1 MFICPNC
8 FYIPK
13 FKMQII
19 LTSNDFI
26 IQSKCSCGNI
36 PLRLDN
42 FFNNSLI
49 DLTNPKCN
57 LNKKVHINSND
68 KGKNLCFLCKKI
80 LCEQCSLIH
89 KKATKHVILK
99 ISDILNK
106 CLKHSKE
113 LIGYCCDCRV
123 NFCEQCN
130 YHINHKKKL
139 NPNKIIYDNKIK
151 EYLQNIEKEIQK
163 IDDNNNINVKIFC
176 FIKLLYKA
184 YISDYAKF
192 YYQIRKNFFSNSNVT
207 LSNHEIIINT
217 IKKIKY
223 SNILK
228 EDILIKVDSFTI
240 NKKANCI
247 LCINNSKICAGF
259 MNGQIKVIFIKR
271 KKLKTINVSNNPIID
286 MIKFNNEDKI
296 LINSNRITVIILNL
310 KNYSFNNILSF
321 DIKNIFIQIKN
332 NDLILGSQYKI
343 CIYNN
348 KQENF
353 NLNKEFIFENNKNDD
368 TSVRLN
374 SKILEINN
382 ICVIFINNSFVELNI
397 NDYCLKKTKDIKFS
411 KDITLHKV
419 NNEKFIVS
427 LTNFIH
433 IISLKNYQIITTLFY
448 INEMVS
454 VLVKNSFIIISF
466 LNENTLIID
475 KNFYYTLNNK
485 KYKLKNI
492 INFFDNQIISDNEY
506 SSNYI
511 IYSINE

>member
-1 MFICPNC
+1 
-8 FYIPK
+8 
-13 FKMQII
+13 
-19 LTSNDFI
+19 
-26 IQSKCSCGNI
+26 
-36 PLRLDN
+36 
-42 FFNNSLI
+42 
-49 DLTNPKCN
+49 
-57 LNKKVHINSND
+57 
-68 KGKNLCFLCKKI
+68 
-80 LCEQCSLIH
+80 
-89 KKATKHVILK
+89 
-99 ISDILNK
+99 
-106 CLKHSKE
+106 
-113 LIGYCCDCRV
+113 
-123 NFCEQCN
+123 
-130 YHINHKKKL
+130 
-139 NPNKIIYDNKIK
+139 
-151 EYLQNIEKEIQK
+151 
-163 IDDNNNINVKIFC
+163 
-176 FIKLLYKA
+176 
-184 YISDYAKF
+184 
-192 YYQIRKNFFSNSNVT
+192 
-207 LSNHEIIINT
+207 
-217 IKKIKY
+217 
-223 SNILK
+223 
-228 EDILIKVDSFTI
+228 
-240 NKKANCI
+240 
-247 LCINNSKICAGF
+247 

-296 LINSNRITVIILNL
+296 LINSNRITVIIFNL

-348 KQENF
+348 KEENF
-353 NLNKEFIFENNKNDD
+353 NLNKEFIFENNINDD
-368 TSVRLN
+368 ISVRLN

-382 ICVIFINNSFVELNI
+382 ICVIFINNSFIELNI
-397 NDYCLKKTKDIKFS
+397 NDYSLKKVKDIKFS